1 MKDRNLREI
10 FVHSSLRSHANSTPG
25 TFPYSTDRCKACPT
39 CALTPPLEVSMIT
52 CTSRGLSGV
61 RATTWYMPSP
71 VNLATSS
78 KLVSLTSRSLVFH
91 FSEHLADIHHK
102 RSNPVAQH
110 VNSAGHTIA
119 DVKVEGLRQLYGD
132 TFQRKHTE
140 SHIIHRLGTMSPR
153 GLNEKCSNFL

>member
-1 MKDRNLREI
+1 MRFSYTPTSVVRLTPHQAQSPAPLTGVR
-10 FVHSSLRSHANSTPG
+10 HA
-25 TFPYSTDRCKACPT
+25 PT
-39 CALTPPLEVSMIT
+39 CVLTPPLEVPMVT
-52 CTSRGLSGV
+52 CPLRRLH
-61 RATTWYMPSP
+61 
-71 VNLATSS
+71 
-78 KLVSLTSRSLVFH
+78 VSERQPGIRHHRSVLQPHLCESRSLLVR

-119 DVKVEGLRQLYGD
+119 DVKVKGLRQLYGD